1 MILEKVCV
9 ENFRS
14 LRNFETDFKKDLSLI
29 VGRNN
34 CGKTSILSIMNKFL
48 NSNSS
53 YFDWNDFNLK
63 YQNKLFK
70 ELSSYEQQIEGL
82 DGIIMT
88 MYISYTE
95 KDNYANLQKFMMD
108 LNPENNI
115 VVIEFNYNC
124 KTDKVKELKD
134 KLKDLK
140 ISTKNDENKFIRFMK
155 KNHDKY
161 FTLDIYACGYDLETQ
176 KKNTEKSALLKKSDV
191 ANFINFKSIKA
202 NRDASNKSNDNSLS
216 TLSSKFLKLKEGSES
231 SNLDAL
237 ENAINDADEALT
249 EVYNT
254 KIFHDIIKSI
264 KRFGGNQNETKVKIT
279 STLQEKELLSGNTT
293 LLYEYDGKQLP
304 ENYNGLGYLNLISMI
319 FEIEAIITDFMKNG
333 SEKPA
338 DINLLFIEEPEAHT
352 HPQLQYIFIKNIK
365 NLIKDGV
372 DKLKKSRKSL
382 GIQTIISTH
391 SSHIVSDSELDD
403 ILYFKRDDGEVSS
416 KKFENLAK
424 EYENDTKAFHFVKKY
439 LNLSRSELFFAD
451 KAIFIEGDTERIL
464 LPSMMKKI
472 DKESTNDN
480 ILPLLSQNI
489 SIIEVGAYAHKFK
502 PLIDFFGIKTL
513 IITDIDSA
521 DIKNIGDTKKNGD
534 KYTKKTII
542 GCSPAEAKTSTNQS
556 ILALLR
562 DKLPNKENEIFKT
575 LTALKESDKIINDN
589 IRIAYQVMENDYQ
602 ANSFEDAFICTNYD
616 YIFKNKENFNQN
628 LKNIGKINNTNK
640 DYYGIAKSCIEKKSV
655 FATEILYYDGQ
666 TDGETWKT
674 PLYIKEGLEWLKNL

>member
-14 LRNFETDFKKDLSLI
+14 LLDFELDLKEELSLI
-29 VGRNN
+29 VGKNN
-34 CGKTSILSIMNKFL
+34 CGKTSVLSIMNKFL

-53 YFDWNDFNLK
+53 HFEWDDFNLK
-63 YQNKLFK
+63 YQEIFLKK
-70 ELSSYEQQIEGL
+70 VSSYESQVDGNYLSL
-82 DGIIMT
+82 DGIKMT
-88 MYISYTE
+88 IYIRYTKE
-95 KDNYANLQKFMMD
+95 DNYSNLQNFMMD
-108 LNPENNI
+108 LNPEND
-115 VVIEFNYNC
+115 VVIIEFHYNC
-124 KTDKVKELKD
+124 KTDRVKELKD
-134 KLKDLK
+134 KLKDLE
-140 ISTKNDENKFIRFMK
+140 ISTKNDENEFIRFMK

-176 KKNTEKSALLKKSDV
+176 KKNSEKSSPLKISDV
-191 ANFINFKSIKA
+191 TNFINFKSIKA

-216 TLSSKFLKLKEGSES
+216 TLSSKFYKLKKGSES
-231 SNLDAL
+231 PSLDAL
-237 ENAINDADEALT
+237 EKAINAADEALT

-254 KIFHDIIKSI
+254 EIFSDIIESI
-264 KRFGGNQNETKVKIT
+264 KCFGGNQNETIVTIA
-279 STLQEKELLSGNTT
+279 STLQDRELLKDNTT
-293 LLYEYDGKQLP
+293 LFYEHDGKHLP
-304 ENYNGLGYLNLISMI
+304 ENYNGLGYLNLIGMI
-319 FEIEAIITDFMKNG
+319 FEIETIIVDFIKNG

-365 NLIKDGV
+365 KLITAGKNKAKDQN
-372 DKLKKSRKSL
+372 KSL
-382 GIQTIISTH
+382 ELQTIITTH
-391 SSHIVSDSELDD
+391 SSHIVSDSDFND
-403 ILYFKRDDGEVSS
+403 IRYLENSTNGVIS
-416 KKFENLAK
+416 KNFEILEK
-424 EYENDTKAFHFVKKY
+424 EYVDEIKAFHFVKRY

-451 KAIFIEGDTERIL
+451 KAIFIEGETERIL

-472 DKESTNDN
+472 DDESDTS
-480 ILPLLSQNI
+480 LPLLSQNI
-489 SIIEVGAYAHKFK
+489 SIIEAGAYAHIFK

-513 IITDIDSA
+513 IITDIDGA
-521 DIKNIGDTKKNGD
+521 KIENNRKNR
-534 KYTKKTII
+534 
-542 GCSPAEAKTSTNQS
+542 CSPAEAKTSTNQS

-562 DKLPNKENEIFKT
+562 DKLPNKKNEIFKA

-616 YIFKNKENFNQN
+616 YIVKNKKNFNQS
-628 LKNIGKINNTNK
+628 LKKTGKINNTNK
-640 DYYGIAKSCIEKKSV
+640 DYYDIAQNFINKKSV